1 MNSPSSPE
9 RFKEYIFR
17 EQYGDLVPIDIWGI
31 LKYYLGGDNSSES
44 ELANFRTKQYYKAS
58 IDSSENVILTM
69 EGKSPQLA
77 SMPYIGEE
85 RIETIID
92 VINNSSN
99 FDQAFI
105 NEINTFKEFKYHRA
119 NYEVLRNFNGT

>member
-58 IDSSENVILTM
+58 IDSSENVVLAM
-69 EGKSPQLA
+69 EGKLIQIAFMDGSKAEVDFRDILIKRLSIYGSTFGPGNWPPSPGFA
-77 SMPYIGEE
+77 P
-85 RIETIID
+85 
-92 VINNSSN
+92 
-99 FDQAFI
+99 
-105 NEINTFKEFKYHRA
+105 
-119 NYEVLRNFNGT
+119 